1 MSVDVIIDEIFAKK
15 LLKIYMERETK
26 LYESYSIYRSVLWK
40 YMQKKE
46 GFLQSTAFNA
56 RERRNF
62 VKIGRRLLLASPFVD
77 VRNSAEKL
85 LLKSMRTE
93 GTVRKKVLLNTPFF
107 DHQKIKK

>member
-77 VRNSAEKL
+77 RQEFRSCYQQKN
-85 LLKSMRTE
+85 
-93 GTVRKKVLLNTPFF
+93 FF
-107 DHQKIKK
+107 